1 MPPRPSREPRLPS
14 YCAALT
20 DTPDPASSSSASGP
34 APHTASSDDARLAG
48 RTAAPADDTGAT
60 PAEDTHSPSS
70 LRQRFGEAASVFGKL
85 DTRPFDERNRPAP
98 WWSRW
103 LRRR

>member
-1 MPPRPSREPRLPS
+1 MH
-14 YCAALT
+14 CAALT
-20 DTPDPASSSSASGP
+20 DTPDPASSVPGP
-34 APHTASSDDARLAG
+34 THRTATPDDARLEG
-48 RTAAPADDTGAT
+48 RQAEPAHPDPAT
-60 PAEDTHSPSS
+60 PEPDAHSPSS

>member
-1 MPPRPSREPRLPS
+1 MH
-14 YCAALT
+14 CAALT
-20 DTPDPASSSSASGP
+20 DTPDPASSVPGP
-34 APHTASSDDARLAG
+34 THRTATPDDARLEG
-48 RTAAPADDTGAT
+48 RPAEPAHPDAAT
-60 PAEDTHSPSS
+60 PEPDAHSPSS
-70 LRQRFGEAASVFGKL
+70 LRQRFGEAASLFGKL